1 MACFADDLQPSS
13 LVVHEAKIHYDVYDD
28 SGSKTVRKWY

>member
-13 LVVHEAKIHYDVYDD
+13 LVVHEAKVHNALHDD
-28 SGSKTVRKWY
+28 SGIKIAQ